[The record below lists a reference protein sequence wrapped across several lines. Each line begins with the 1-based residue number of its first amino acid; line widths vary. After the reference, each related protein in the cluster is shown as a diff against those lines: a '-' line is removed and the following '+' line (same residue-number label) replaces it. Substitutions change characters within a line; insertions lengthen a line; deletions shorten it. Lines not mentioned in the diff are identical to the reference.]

1 MLIFSFLTLPWLL
14 LLLPLLLIFVFKTNL
29 FPSSKNHPPCPPKL
43 PLLGNLHQLGNLP
56 HRNLRDLSL
65 KLGPVITVFLG
76 NVRTV
81 FVHSPETAE
90 IILKSHDSDCC
101 TRPKLSIT
109 KSFFY
114 DGLGLGFTRWG
125 DYYRDVRKLC
135 VLELF
140 SVKRAN
146 SFRDLRDEE
155 LNRLLDSLSKSS
167 SSSSSRSRS
176 ESSSSSR
183 SRSESSSSSRS
194 RSVSES
200 SSSSSSSRSGSEVD
214 ISEKIVKYVA
224 RFTCRMAF
232 GLSFDGSGI
241 DNERFLEILT
251 EANRVI
257 GKFAAEDVLP
267 VVGWIVDRIT
277 GLESSRRKSFTDLDA
292 FYQKAIVDHREKKK
306 KKTKKKE
313 EEEEEEEEEE
323 REDLIDVLIRLQS
336 QETKLGSSRITDK
349 HIRAILMDIFVAGID
364 TSAITMDWVMAE
376 LARHPRVMKKVQSE
390 IRQHV
395 GEAKG
400 KVTYDDLEGLTYLKM
415 VIKETWRL
423 HAPSPILIPR
433 EAISKFSINGYD
445 IYPGTRIHVNT
456 WAIGRNPKVWKD
468 PEEFIPERFLD
479 SNVETK
485 GTSFELLPFGSGR
498 RGCPAMNVGTST
510 VEYTLAN
517 LLYRFDWEA
526 VEEVS
531 VEEAPGLTSHRKHPL
546 RLVPVDVMKR

>member
-1 MLIFSFLTLPWLL
+1 MIFSFLTLPWLL
-14 LLLPLLLIFVFKTNL
+14 LVLVLLPLLIFFFKTNL

-76 NVRTV
+76 KVRTV
-81 FVHSPETAE
+81 VVHSPETAE

-114 DGLGLGFTRWG
+114 DGLGLGFTLWG

-146 SFRDLRDEE
+146 SFRDLRHEE
-155 LNRLLDSLSKSS
+155 LSRLVDSLSKSS
-167 SSSSSRSRS
+167 SSSSSS
-176 ESSSSSR
+176 
-183 SRSESSSSSRS
+183 
-194 RSVSES
+194 
-200 SSSSSSSRSGSEVD
+200 SGSEVD
-214 ISEKIVKYVA
+214 ISEKLVKYVA
-224 RFTCRMAF
+224 RFTCRMAL

-277 GLESSRRKSFTDLDA
+277 GLESSRRKCFTYLDA

-306 KKTKKKE
+306 KTKTK
-313 EEEEEEEEEE
+313 EEEEEEE
-323 REDLIDVLIRLQS
+323 REDLIDLLIRLQS

-349 HIRAILMDIFVAGID
+349 HIRAILMDIFLAGID
-364 TSAITMDWVMAE
+364 TSAMTMDWVMAE

-390 IRQHV
+390 IREHV
-395 GEAKG
+395 GENKG
-400 KVTYDDLEGLTYLKM
+400 KVAYDDLEDLAYLKM

-423 HAPSPILIPR
+423 HAPGPILIPR

-445 IYPGTRIHVNT
+445 IYPGTRIHVNL
-456 WAIGRNPKVWKD
+456 WAIGRDPKVWKD

-498 RGCPAMNVGTST
+498 RGCPAMNLGTST